1 VNYLFY
7 QYLDLKSQPTFPQDK
22 ISKQDRVQKTSDTYD
37 EYGAMLGLF
46 DKDQYNNISLAKEGE
61 AGAKKVLNDGK
72 LNFVQKKDILQNSL
86 TTLGDQIITTKT
98 DINQLT
104 ENLNKDGFFP
114 QDLVDILKKNN
125 AVGSI
130 QRSLLSLEV
139 VKFSSAMKVFSLMD
153 VFVSSLADTL

>member
-1 VNYLFY
+1 MNMV
-7 QYLDLKSQPTFPQDK
+7 QCLDFLIK
-22 ISKQDRVQKTSDTYD
+22 INTTTSLLQK
-37 EYGAMLGLF
+37 
-46 DKDQYNNISLAKEGE
+46 KEKLE
-61 AGAKKVLNDGK
+61 QKKVLNDGK

-114 QDLVDILKKNN
+114 QDLVDILKENN

-153 VFVSSLADTL
+153 VFVSSLADTLWYTKSDIRENWMNW